1 MVEAAYAQMQAKAP
15 GGDTAR
21 GQYRANKRA
30 KKEADAAK
38 AARDVLL
45 LRLAIAIVVA
55 FILFGDVEALQRL
68 LAGSRGRR

>member
-1 MVEAAYAQMQAKAP
+1 MAEAAYAQMQAEAP

-38 AARDVLL
+38 AARDVFL